1 MLIWNKAYGQ
11 GTNGMELQIA
21 LDDII
26 LENAF
31 SLIEKVYAYIDII
44 EIGTP
49 MVMEYGMTS
58 VRELKRRFPEK
69 KILADLKIMDAGYFE
84 AEIALKAG
92 ADFITVLGVTD
103 DRTISGCVEAARK
116 YGGSVVADTIGIKN
130 LKERIARLEEAGV
143 GYISVHTGVD
153 QQAADRTPLD
163 DLKVIKAAVKRAGI
177 SVAGGISANTLS
189 QYLEYEPEIII
200 VGSGIVSAE
209 YPDKE
214 ARKIHELLL

>member
-58 VRELKRRFPEK
+58 VREMKRRFPEK

-130 LKERIARLEEAGV
+130 LEERIARLEEAGV

-189 QYLEYEPEIII
+189 QYLEYEPEIIV

>member
-1 MLIWNKAYGQ
+1 
-11 GTNGMELQIA
+11 MELQIA
-21 LDDII
+21 LDDIT

-49 MVMEYGMTS
+49 MVMEYGMIS
-58 VRELKRRFPEK
+58 VREMKRRFPEK
-69 KILADLKIMDAGYFE
+69 KVLADLKIMDAGYFE

-130 LKERIARLEEAGV
+130 LEERIVRLEEAGV
-143 GYISVHTGVD
+143 GYISVHTGLD
-153 QQAADRTPLD
+153 QQAAGRTPLD

-177 SVAGGISANTLS
+177 SVAGGISADTLP
-189 QYLEYEPEIII
+189 QYREYEPEIII

-214 ARKIHELLL
+214 ARKIHELLT

>member
-1 MLIWNKAYGQ
+1 
-11 GTNGMELQIA
+11 MELQIA
-21 LDDII
+21 LDDIT

-49 MVMEYGMTS
+49 MVMEYGMIS
-58 VRELKRRFPEK
+58 VREMKRRFPEK
-69 KILADLKIMDAGYFE
+69 KVLADLKIMDAGYFE

-130 LKERIARLEEAGV
+130 LEERIVRLEEAGV
-143 GYISVHTGVD
+143 GYISVHTGLD
-153 QQAADRTPLD
+153 QQAAGRTPLD

-177 SVAGGISANTLS
+177 SVAGGISADTLP
-189 QYLEYEPEIII
+189 QYREYEPEIII

-214 ARKIHELLL
+214 ARKIHEQLT

>member
-1 MLIWNKAYGQ
+1 
-11 GTNGMELQIA
+11 MELQIA
-21 LDDII
+21 LDDIT

-49 MVMEYGMTS
+49 MVMEYGMIS
-58 VRELKRRFPEK
+58 VREMKRRFPEK
-69 KILADLKIMDAGYFE
+69 KVLADLKIMDAGYFE

-116 YGGSVVADTIGIKN
+116 YGGSVVADTICIKN
-130 LKERIARLEEAGV
+130 LEERIVRLEEAGV

-153 QQAADRTPLD
+153 QQAAGRTPLD

-177 SVAGGISANTLS
+177 SVAGGISADTLL
-189 QYLEYEPEIII
+189 QYREYEPEIII

-214 ARKIHELLL
+214 ARKIHELLT